1 MALEPT
7 YEGLKQSDVLLAE
20 AGFQGLEPTYE
31 GLKPRFWLTTRGS
44 GVRLEPTY
52 EGLKPSCNE
61 VPEGVPGLVEKR
73 GSSAP
78 GGEWNKG

>member
-1 MALEPT
+1 
-7 YEGLKQSDVLLAE
+7 
-20 AGFQGLEPTYE
+20 
-31 GLKPRFWLTTRGS
+31 
-44 GVRLEPTY
+44 
-52 EGLKPSCNE
+52 LKPSCNE